1 MTHSSYLGHK
11 NNFLPKIGSA
21 ILSVYC
27 NLTQKKRKKKSNQ
40 PISRMLQKNK
50 WTVRAEF
57 IGVSGRV
64 VWSNNNVCSSFKS
77 SGYSNFV

>member
-1 MTHSSYLGHK
+1 MKNLINRFRQKFKTVLILCLKMTHSSYLGHN

-27 NLTQKKRKKKSNQ
+27 NLTQKKKRNQ
-40 PISRMLQKNK
+40 PIRNMLQKNK

-64 VWSNNNVCSSFKS
+64 V
-77 SGYSNFV
+77 